1 MQECPYLLFSDLS
14 LEKCAARDGA
24 ICADASQA
32 FQITDVSN
40 AAGGLQLYG
49 RITADKFRIEIN
61 IRPGHRAIPA
71 NVCAQNMPEADSLK
85 IIDTLP

>member
-1 MQECPYLLFSDLS
+1 MQECPDLLFSDLS

-24 ICADASQA
+24 VCADASQA
-32 FQITDVSN
+32 FEITDVSN
-40 AAGGLQLYG
+40 AAGGLELYR
-49 RITADKFRIEIN
+49 RITADKFRIEIS

-71 NVCAQNMPEADSLK
+71 NVCAQNMLEADSPK